1 MNVKF
6 TEITV
11 LLLKYFGNYVNLN
24 LIGRKDCVKRVFCGM
39 LYDMHI
45 TCNRNLNSHIERIIH
60 MKDIR
65 GLLGKKLLF
74 FDGGMG
80 TMLQKNGMGAGEIPE
95 LLNINNPELI
105 ERIHTEY
112 LEAGAD
118 IITANTFG
126 ANPLKLES
134 DISLDMIIAAA
145 MGIAK
150 KAVNKFQSEGKP
162 RFAAF
167 DMGPCGRLLEPL
179 GNLSFDDC
187 YEAFAKIAKTAEK
200 CGADLIIIETM
211 SDTLEA
217 KAAVLAVKENTS
229 LPVFCTMTFD
239 ESYKTLTGGDISVM
253 SAIMEGLG
261 VDCMGINCGL
271 GPEQIAEMMENLA
284 EISSIPIM
292 AQPNAGLPQIE
303 NGKTVYN
310 VNPEEFGKQCE
321 KMAKLGASV
330 LGGCCGT
337 TPEHIQALV
346 KRCLAYTPIV
356 EEKNITVVSSY
367 SKTVVLGKGPV
378 IVGERINPT
387 GKKKFKEALR
397 NGDIDYILGEAFAQR
412 DSGAHILDVNV
423 GLPEIDEC
431 VMMEKAVK
439 AISAAVNLPL
449 QIDSSD
455 PATIER
461 ALRVYNGKPMINS
474 VNGKKES
481 IETIMPIVQKYGGV
495 LVGLCLD
502 ENGIPPTADERVEI
516 AKRIKNSAAEYGI
529 KPKNLV
535 MDALTLTISAQQK
548 ESAQTIKALK
558 RIKEDLGLCTT
569 LGVSNISFGLPRREI
584 VNGTFFALALQSG
597 LDACIINP
605 CADAMINTY
614 RAFMALEC
622 YDEDCHEYVS
632 AYAGTKSQTTVTRE
646 NAPEEK
652 EESINPLFDIIIKG
666 LKEQSYNETV
676 RQLQDTDPMD
686 IINNVLIE
694 ALNVV
699 GREFEKG
706 TMFLPQ
712 LMMSAET
719 VKNSFDAIKAHI
731 EKSGEKQESKGKIA
745 VATVKGDIHDIGKN
759 IVKVLL
765 ENYGYD
771 VYDLGKDVPPEEI
784 VNAMRDNDIH
794 ICGLSALM
802 TTTVVSMEETI
813 KAIRAAGLEA
823 KVWVGGAVL
832 TQEYAD
838 MIGADKYCKD
848 ALSSVN
854 YANEF
859 FGN

>member
-1 MNVKF
+1 M
-6 TEITV
+6 T
-11 LLLKYFGNYVNLN
+11 
-24 LIGRKDCVKRVFCGM
+24 
-39 LYDMHI
+39 
-45 TCNRNLNSHIERIIH
+45 
-60 MKDIR
+60 DIR
-65 GLLGKKLLF
+65 ELLGKKMLF

-95 LLNINNPELI
+95 LLNITNPALI

-118 IITANTFG
+118 IITTNTFG
-126 ANPLKLES
+126 ANPLKSEA
-134 DISLDMIIAAA
+134 IGESLDMIIAAA
-145 MGIAK
+145 IGTAR
-150 KAVNKFQSEGKP
+150 KAVNKFQSESKP

-167 DMGPCGRLLEPL
+167 DMGPCGKLLEPL
-179 GNLSFDDC
+179 GGLSFDKC
-187 YEAFAKIAKTAEK
+187 YDAFAKIARTAEK
-200 CGADLIIIETM
+200 CGADLVIIETM

-239 ESYKTLTGGDISVM
+239 ENRKTLTGGTVGVM

-261 VDCMGINCGL
+261 VDCVGINCGL
-271 GPEQIAEMMENLA
+271 GPEQIGEMMEELSRV
-284 EISSIPIM
+284 SSIPIM

-303 NGKTVYN
+303 DGKTVYN
-310 VNPEEFGKQCE
+310 VTPEEFGAQCE

-337 TPEHIQALV
+337 TPEHIKCLV
-346 KRCLAYTPIV
+346 EACSKYTPIV
-356 EEKNITVVSSY
+356 EEKDITVVASY
-367 SKTVVLGKGPV
+367 SKTVVLGNGPV

-397 NGDIDYILGEAFAQR
+397 NGDINYILGEAFAQR
-412 DSGAHILDVNV
+412 DAGAHILDVNV
-423 GLPEIDEC
+423 GLPEIDERAA
-431 VMMEKAVK
+431 MEKAVK
-439 AISAAVNLPL
+439 AISSAVNLPL

-461 ALRVYNGKPMINS
+461 ALRIYNGKPMVNS
-474 VNGKKES
+474 VNGKEES
-481 IETIMPIVQKYGGV
+481 ITAIMPIVKKYGGV

-502 ENGIPPTADERVEI
+502 ENGIPPMAEQRFEI
-516 AKRIKNSAAEYGI
+516 AKRIRDRAASYGI
-529 KPKNLV
+529 RPKNLV

-548 ESAQTIKALK
+548 ESAQTLKALK
-558 RIKEDLGLCTT
+558 LIKDELGICTT

-605 CADAMINTY
+605 CADTMINTY
-614 RAFMALEC
+614 RAFMALSC
-622 YDEDCHEYVS
+622 HDEDCADYVS
-632 AYAGTKSQTTVTRE
+632 AYAGTKSEIKVVRE
-646 NAPEEK
+646 SQAEEK
-652 EESINPLFDIIIKG
+652 AENVNPLFDIIIKG
-666 LKEQSYNETV
+666 LKDRSYDETV
-676 RQLQDTDPMD
+676 KQLETMEPMD
-686 IINNVLIE
+686 IINNVLVA
-694 ALNVV
+694 ALNSV

-719 VKNSFDAIKAHI
+719 VKNSFDAIKEHI
-731 EKSGEKQESKGKIA
+731 EKSGEIQESKGKIA

-765 ENYGYD
+765 ENYGYE
-771 VYDLGKDVPPEEI
+771 VHDLGKDVPPEVI
-784 VNAMRDNDIH
+784 VKALKDNDIH
-794 ICGLSALM
+794 LCGLSALM

-813 KAIRAAGLEA
+813 KAIRSAGLDV

-838 MIGADKYCKD
+838 MIGADKYCPD
-848 ALSSVN
+848 ALSSVT

-859 FGN
+859 FRL

>member
-1 MNVKF
+1 MAN
-6 TEITV
+6 
-11 LLLKYFGNYVNLN
+11 
-24 LIGRKDCVKRVFCGM
+24 
-39 LYDMHI
+39 
-45 TCNRNLNSHIERIIH
+45 
-60 MKDIR
+60 IR
-65 GLLGKKLLF
+65 DLLGKKLLF

-80 TMLQKNGMGAGEIPE
+80 TMLQKHGMGAGEIPE
-95 LLNINNPELI
+95 LLNINRPELI
-105 ERIHTEY
+105 EQIHTEY

-118 IITANTFG
+118 VITTNTFG
-126 ANPLKLES
+126 ANPLKFEG
-134 DISLDMIIAAA
+134 DVSLDMVIAAA
-145 MGIAK
+145 IGIAK
-150 KAVNKFQSEGKP
+150 KAVNKFTAADKP
-162 RFAAF
+162 RFVAF
-167 DMGPCGRLLEPL
+167 DIGPCGKLLEPL
-179 GNLSFDDC
+179 GDLSFDDC
-187 YEAFAKIAKTAEK
+187 YDAFAKIAKTAEK
-200 CGADLIIIETM
+200 CGADLVIIETM

-229 LPVFCTMTFD
+229 LPIFCTMTFD
-239 ESYKTLTGGDISVM
+239 ESYKTLTGGDVSVM

-261 VDCMGINCGL
+261 VDCVGINCGL
-271 GPEQIAEMMENLA
+271 GPEQIGEMMEKLA

-310 VNPEEFGKQCE
+310 VSPSEFAEQCE
-321 KMAKLGASV
+321 KIAKLGVSV

-337 TPEHIQALV
+337 TPEHIRALAE
-346 KRCLAYTPIV
+346 KCASYTPIV
-356 EEKNITVVSSY
+356 EEKNITVVASY
-367 SKTVVLGKGPV
+367 SKTVVLGHGPV

-397 NGDIDYILGEAFAQR
+397 NQDINYILGEAFAQR
-412 DSGAHILDVNV
+412 DAGAHILDVNV

-431 VMMEKAVK
+431 ATMEKAVK

-461 ALRVYNGKPMINS
+461 ALRIYNGKPMVNS
-474 VNGKKES
+474 VNGKEES
-481 IETIMPIVQKYGGV
+481 ILAIMPIVQKYGGV

-502 ENGIPPTADERVEI
+502 EDGIPPKAEQRFEI
-516 AKRIKNSAAEYGI
+516 AKRIRDRAAEYGI

-548 ESAQTIKALK
+548 ESAETIKALK
-558 RIKEDLGLCTT
+558 SIKEELGICTT

-584 VNGTFFALALQSG
+584 VNGTFFALALHSG

-614 RAFMALEC
+614 RAFMALSC
-622 YDEDCHEYVS
+622 YDEDCKEYVE
-632 AYAGTKSQTTVTRE
+632 AYAGTKSQTTVTRDTQT
-646 NAPEEK
+646 EEK
-652 EESINPLFDIIIKG
+652 KESVNPLFDIIVKG
-666 LKEQSYNETV
+666 LKDQSYDETI
-676 RQLQDTDPMD
+676 RQLQNTEPMD
-686 IINNVLIE
+686 IVNNILVA
-694 ALNVV
+694 ALDVV

-719 VKNSFDAIKAHI
+719 VKNSFDAIKEHI

-765 ENYGYD
+765 ENYGYE
-771 VYDLGKDVPPEEI
+771 VYDLGKDVPPEVI

-794 ICGLSALM
+794 LCGLSALM

-813 KAIRAAGLEA
+813 RAIRAAGLDA

-838 MIGADKYCKD
+838 MIGADKYCPD

-859 FGN
+859 FGH

>member
-1 MNVKF
+1 M
-6 TEITV
+6 T
-11 LLLKYFGNYVNLN
+11 
-24 LIGRKDCVKRVFCGM
+24 
-39 LYDMHI
+39 
-45 TCNRNLNSHIERIIH
+45 
-60 MKDIR
+60 DIR
-65 GLLGKKLLF
+65 ELLGKKMLF

-95 LLNINNPELI
+95 LLNITNPALI

-112 LEAGAD
+112 LEAGVD
-118 IITANTFG
+118 IITTNTFG
-126 ANPLKLES
+126 ANPLKSEA
-134 DISLDMIIAAA
+134 IGESLDMIIAAA
-145 MGIAK
+145 IGTAR
-150 KAVNKFQSEGKP
+150 KAVNKFQSESKP

-167 DMGPCGRLLEPL
+167 DMGPCGKLLEPL
-179 GNLSFDDC
+179 GGLSFDKC
-187 YEAFAKIAKTAEK
+187 YDAFAKIARTAEK
-200 CGADLIIIETM
+200 CGADLVIIETM

-239 ESYKTLTGGDISVM
+239 ENRKTLTGGTVGVM

-261 VDCMGINCGL
+261 VDCVGINCGL
-271 GPEQIAEMMENLA
+271 GPEQIGEMMEELSRV
-284 EISSIPIM
+284 SSIPIM

-310 VNPEEFGKQCE
+310 VTPDEFGAQCE

-337 TPEHIQALV
+337 TPEHIKCLV
-346 KRCLAYTPIV
+346 EACSKYTPIV
-356 EEKNITVVSSY
+356 EEKDITVVASY
-367 SKTVVLGKGPV
+367 SKTVVLGNGPV

-397 NGDIDYILGEAFAQR
+397 NGDINYILGEAFAQR
-412 DSGAHILDVNV
+412 DAGAHILDVNV

-431 VMMEKAVK
+431 AAMEKAVK
-439 AISAAVNLPL
+439 AISSAVNLPL

-461 ALRVYNGKPMINS
+461 ALRIYNGKPMVNS
-474 VNGKKES
+474 VNGKEES
-481 IETIMPIVQKYGGV
+481 ITAIMPIVKKYGGV

-502 ENGIPPTADERVEI
+502 ENGIPPMAEQRFEI
-516 AKRIKNSAAEYGI
+516 AKRIRDRAASYGI
-529 KPKNLV
+529 RPKNLV

-548 ESAQTIKALK
+548 ESAQTLKALK
-558 RIKEDLGLCTT
+558 LIKDELGICTT

-584 VNGTFFALALQSG
+584 INGTFFALALQSG

-614 RAFMALEC
+614 RAFMALSC
-622 YDEDCHEYVS
+622 HDEDCADYVS
-632 AYAGTKSQTTVTRE
+632 AYAGTKSETTVVRE
-646 NAPEEK
+646 NQAEEK
-652 EESINPLFDIIIKG
+652 AENVNPLFDIIIKG
-666 LKEQSYNETV
+666 LKDRSYDETV
-676 RQLQDTDPMD
+676 KQLETMEPMD
-686 IINNVLIE
+686 IINNVLVA
-694 ALNVV
+694 ALNSV

-719 VKNSFDAIKAHI
+719 VKNSFDAIKEHI
-731 EKSGEKQESKGKIA
+731 EKSGEIQESKGKIA

-765 ENYGYD
+765 ENYGYE
-771 VYDLGKDVPPEEI
+771 VYDLGKDVPPEVI
-784 VNAMRDNDIH
+784 VKALKDNDIH
-794 ICGLSALM
+794 LCGLSALM

-813 KAIRAAGLEA
+813 KAIRSAGLDV

-838 MIGADKYCKD
+838 MIGADKYCPD
-848 ALSSVN
+848 ALSSVT

-859 FGN
+859 FRL

>member
-1 MNVKF
+1 M
-6 TEITV
+6 T
-11 LLLKYFGNYVNLN
+11 
-24 LIGRKDCVKRVFCGM
+24 
-39 LYDMHI
+39 
-45 TCNRNLNSHIERIIH
+45 
-60 MKDIR
+60 DIR
-65 GLLGKKLLF
+65 QLLGKKLLF

-80 TMLQKNGMGAGEIPE
+80 TMLQRNGMSAGEIPE
-95 LLNINNPELI
+95 LLNINRPELI
-105 ERIHTEY
+105 EQIHTEY

-118 IITANTFG
+118 IITTNTFG
-126 ANPLKLES
+126 ANPLKLET

-145 MGIAK
+145 IGVAR
-150 KAVNKFQSEGKP
+150 KAVNKMQSEEKP
-162 RFAAF
+162 RFVAF
-167 DMGPCGRLLEPL
+167 DIGPCGKLLEPL
-179 GNLSFDDC
+179 GDLSFDDC
-187 YEAFAKIAKTAEK
+187 YDAFAKIAKTAEK
-200 CGADLIIIETM
+200 CGADLVIIETM

-229 LPVFCTMTFD
+229 LPIFCTMTFD
-239 ESYKTLTGGDISVM
+239 ESYKTLTGGDVNVM

-261 VDCMGINCGL
+261 VDCVGINCGL
-271 GPEQIAEMMENLA
+271 GPEQIGEMMQQLS

-310 VNPEEFGKQCE
+310 VTPELFGEQCE
-321 KMAKLGASV
+321 KIAKLGVSV

-337 TPEHIQALV
+337 TPEHI
-346 KRCLAYTPIV
+346 KCLIQKCSNYKPVV
-356 EEKNITVVSSY
+356 EEKNITVVASY
-367 SKTVVLGKGPV
+367 SKTVILGQGPV

-397 NGDIDYILGEAFAQR
+397 SNDINYILNEAFAQR
-412 DSGAHILDVNV
+412 DAGAHILDVNV

-431 VMMEKAVK
+431 ATMERAVK
-439 AISAAVNLPL
+439 AISSAVNLPL

-455 PATIER
+455 PVTIER
-461 ALRVYNGKPMINS
+461 ALRIYNGKPMVNS
-474 VNGKKES
+474 VNGKEES
-481 IETIMPIVQKYGGV
+481 IQAIMPIVQKYGGV

-502 ENGIPPTADERVEI
+502 EDGIPPKAEDRFEI
-516 AKRIKNSAAEYGI
+516 AKRIRDRAASYGI

-558 RIKEDLGLCTT
+558 RIKDELGICTT

-584 VNGTFFALALQSG
+584 INGTFFALALHSG

-605 CADAMINTY
+605 CADAMMNTY
-614 RAFMALEC
+614 RAFMALSC
-622 YDEDCHEYVS
+622 YDKDCQSYVS

-646 NAPEEK
+646 NQTEEK
-652 EESINPLFDIIIKG
+652 TKNANPLFDIIIKG
-666 LKEQSYNETV
+666 LKEQSFDETV
-676 RQLQDTDPMD
+676 RQLETTDPMD
-686 IINNVLIE
+686 IVNNVLVE

-719 VKNSFDAIKAHI
+719 VSCSFEAIKAHI
-731 EKSGEKQESKGKIA
+731 QKSGTVQESKGKIA
-745 VATVKGDIHDIGKN
+745 LATVKGDIHDIGKN

-771 VYDLGKDVPPEEI
+771 LYDLGKDVAPETI
-784 VNAMRDNDIH
+784 VEALRDNDIH

-813 KAIRAAGLEA
+813 KAIRAAGLDV

-854 YANEF
+854 YAKEF
-859 FGN
+859 FGK

>member
-1 MNVKF
+1 MSNIK
-6 TEITV
+6 
-11 LLLKYFGNYVNLN
+11 N
-24 LIGRKDCVKRVFCGM
+24 
-39 LYDMHI
+39 
-45 TCNRNLNSHIERIIH
+45 
-60 MKDIR
+60 
-65 GLLGKKLLF
+65 LLGKKLLF

-95 LLNINNPELI
+95 MLNITNAELI
-105 ERIHTEY
+105 EKIHTEY

-118 IITANTFG
+118 IITTNTFG
-126 ANPLKLES
+126 ANPLKFEG
-134 DISLDMIIAAA
+134 DTGLDMVIAAA
-145 MGIAK
+145 IGNAR
-150 KAVNKFQSEGKP
+150 KAVNKFQSEDKP
-162 RFAAF
+162 RFVAF
-167 DMGPCGRLLEPL
+167 DIGPCGKLLEPL
-179 GNLSFDDC
+179 GDLSFDAC
-187 YEAFAKIAKTAEK
+187 YDAFASIAKTAEK
-200 CGADLIIIETM
+200 CGADLVIIETM

-229 LPVFCTMTFD
+229 LPIFVTMTFD
-239 ESYKTLTGGDISVM
+239 DSYKTLTGGDVRVM

-261 VDCMGINCGL
+261 VDCVGINCGL
-271 GPEQIAEMMENLA
+271 GPEQIGEMMADLA

-303 NGKTVYN
+303 NGKTVYK
-310 VNPEEFGKQCE
+310 VTPEEFAEQSE

-337 TPEHIQALV
+337 TPDHI
-346 KRCLAYTPIV
+346 RCLADRCKDYTPVV
-356 EEKNITVVSSY
+356 EEKNITVVASY
-367 SKTVVLGKGPV
+367 SKTVTLGDSPK

-397 NGDIDYILGEAFAQR
+397 NGDINYILNEAFKQR
-412 DSGAHILDVNV
+412 DAGAHILDVNV

-431 VMMEKAVK
+431 AMMEKAVK

-455 PATIER
+455 PETIER
-461 ALRVYNGKPMINS
+461 ALRIYNGKPMVNS
-474 VNGKKES
+474 VNGKEES
-481 IETIMPIVQKYGGV
+481 IEAIMPIVKKYGGV

-502 ENGIPPTADERVEI
+502 EDGIPATADERVEI
-516 AKRIKNSAAEYGI
+516 AKKIRDRAAEYGI

-548 ESAQTIKALK
+548 ESAETIKALK
-558 RIKEDLGLCTT
+558 RIKDELGICTT

-584 VNGTFFALALQSG
+584 VNGTFFALALHSG

-605 CADAMINTY
+605 CADAMINAY
-614 RAFMALEC
+614 RAFMALAC
-622 YDEDCHEYVS
+622 YDEDCQGYVA
-632 AYAGTKSQTTVTRE
+632 AYAGTKSETTVTRE
-646 NAPEEK
+646 NQAETKTENV
-652 EESINPLFDIIIKG
+652 NPLFDIILKG
-666 LKEQSYNETV
+666 LKEQAFDETV
-676 RQLQDTDPMD
+676 RQLETVDPMD
-686 IINNVLIE
+686 LVNNVLVE

-719 VKNSFDAIKAHI
+719 VAASFEAIKARI
-731 EKSGEKQESKGKIA
+731 AASGEKQESRGKIA

-771 VYDLGKDVPPEEI
+771 VYDLGKDVAPETVVEE
-784 VNAMRDNDIH
+784 MKKNDIH
-794 ICGLSALM
+794 LCGLSALM

-813 KAIRAAGLEA
+813 KAIRAAGLDA

-838 MIGADKYCKD
+838 MIGADKYCPD
-848 ALSSVN
+848 ALSSVH

-859 FGN
+859 FGH

>member
-1 MNVKF
+1 MN
-6 TEITV
+6 
-11 LLLKYFGNYVNLN
+11 
-24 LIGRKDCVKRVFCGM
+24 
-39 LYDMHI
+39 
-45 TCNRNLNSHIERIIH
+45 
-60 MKDIR
+60 DIR
-65 GLLGKKLLF
+65 QLLGKKMLF

-80 TMLQKNGMGAGEIPE
+80 TMLQKNGLGAGEIPE
-95 LLNINNPELI
+95 LLNLSNASLI
-105 ERIHTEY
+105 EKIHAEY

-118 IITANTFG
+118 IISANTFG
-126 ANPLKLES
+126 ANPLKSEE
-134 DISLDMIIAAA
+134 IGESLDMIIAAA
-145 MGIAK
+145 IGIAR
-150 KAVNKFQSEGKP
+150 KAANAFQSEERP
-162 RFAAF
+162 RFVAF

-179 GNLSFDDC
+179 GDLSFDGC
-187 YEAFAKIAKTAEK
+187 YDAFAKIAVTAEK
-200 CGADLIIIETM
+200 CGADLVIIETM

-229 LPVFCTMTFD
+229 LPIFCTMTFD
-239 ESYKTLTGGDISVM
+239 ESFKTLTGGDVSVM
-253 SAIMEGLG
+253 SAVMEGLG
-261 VDCMGINCGL
+261 VDCVGINCGL
-271 GPEQIAEMMENLA
+271 GPEQIAEMMTELA

-292 AQPNAGLPQIE
+292 AQPNAGLPQIV

-310 VNPEEFGKQCE
+310 VSPEQFGEQCE
-321 KMAKLGASV
+321 KMARIGASV

-337 TPEHIQALV
+337 TPEHI
-346 KRCLAYTPIV
+346 RCLIEKCGGYKPIV
-356 EEKNITVVSSY
+356 EEKNITVVASY

-397 NGDIDYILGEAFAQR
+397 NNDIDYILGEAFAQR
-412 DSGAHILDVNV
+412 DAGAHILDVNV

-431 VMMEKAVK
+431 STMEKAVK

-461 ALRVYNGKPMINS
+461 ALRIYNGKPMVNS
-474 VNGKKES
+474 VNGKEES
-481 IETIMPIVQKYGGV
+481 IRAIMPIVQKYGGV

-502 ENGIPPTADERVEI
+502 ENGIPAKAEQRFEI
-516 AKRIKNSAAEYGI
+516 AKKIRDRAADYGI

-548 ESAQTIKALK
+548 ESAETIKALK
-558 RIKEDLGLCTT
+558 KIKDELGICTT

-584 VNGTFFALALQSG
+584 VNGTFFALALNSG

-614 RAFMALEC
+614 RAFMALSC
-622 YDEDCHEYVS
+622 YDEDCKSYVA
-632 AYAGTKSQTTVTRE
+632 AYAGTKSQTTVTCE
-646 NAPEEK
+646 SQTEEK
-652 EESINPLFDIIIKG
+652 TENINPLFDIIIKG
-666 LKEQSYNETV
+666 LKDKSFDETV
-676 RQLQDTDPMD
+676 RQLETADPMD
-686 IINNVLIE
+686 IINNVLVE

-719 VKNSFDAIKAHI
+719 VSNSFEAIKAHI
-731 EKSGEKQESKGKIA
+731 LKSGETQESKGKIV

-765 ENYGYD
+765 ENYGYE
-771 VYDLGKDVPPEEI
+771 VLDLGKDVPPETI
-784 VNAMRDNDIH
+784 VNALRDNDIH
-794 ICGLSALM
+794 LCGLSALM

-813 KAIRAAGLEA
+813 KAIRAAGLKA

-848 ALSSVN
+848 ALSSVH

-859 FGN
+859 FGK